1 VRGWLG
7 PTFAAFGLKVIFDVP
22 GMVRA
27 TMFVSLPF
35 VLREVEPV
43 LPALGV
49 EQEEA
54 AATFGG

>member
-1 VRGWLG
+1 
-7 PTFAAFGLKVIFDVP
+7 
-22 GMVRA
+22 
-27 TMFVSLPF
+27 MFVSLPF

-43 LPALGV
+43 LRALGV